1 MAGELHLNPGP
12 KMHLAYD
19 VPVGQ
24 DPQFNMIGTF
34 KKAQD
39 ESAFL
44 VSIPMV
50 DGTPVR
56 EVVGVICWMREMPK
70 GGPFRYVAGIQLRFA
85 DIQERQD
92 MQEYVAY
99 VKKRYKL

>member
-1 MAGELHLNPGP
+1 MDISNNGLAVYMNHWFTVGETCIFTLPR
-12 KMHLAYD
+12 
-19 VPVGQ
+19 
-24 DPQFNMIGTF
+24 IGTASDG
-34 KKAQD
+34 K
-39 ESAFL
+39 SA
-44 VSIPMV
+44 
-50 DGTPVR
+50 R